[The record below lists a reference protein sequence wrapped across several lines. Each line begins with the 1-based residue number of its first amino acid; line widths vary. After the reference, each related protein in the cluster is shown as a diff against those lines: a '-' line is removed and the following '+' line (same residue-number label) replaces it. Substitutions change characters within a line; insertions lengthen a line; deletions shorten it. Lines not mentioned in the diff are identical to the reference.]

1 MDVNELA
8 LRRTQMGRAVGALA
22 IRQDMEHRV
31 ESGSWL
37 LLTGAPSPDVNMVL
51 VHEGVEATLAD
62 ALNRIEDRDCPA
74 LVMLAGDGLELAAQF
89 PDGWDAVGVMPMMTV
104 DLATTPTT
112 PDDRVRLAGP
122 DDVEVLTALLA
133 ESYGMP
139 HDIAAIMSEGT
150 AGGGTDMK
158 AWLLEENG
166 QAVSTV
172 ATCLVDDGVSVWA
185 MGTPERFGRRGYA
198 RALLAAVLDRAR
210 NDGAKLGLLGATPAG
225 QPLYEATGWRT
236 VEDWQIFT
244 NATSAQF
251 SH

>member
-1 MDVNELA
+1 
-8 LRRTQMGRAVGALA
+8 MGRAVGALA

-37 LLTGAPSPDVNMVL
+37 VLTGAPSPDVNMVL

-89 PDGWDAVGVMPMMTV
+89 PDGWDAVGVMP
-104 DLATTPTT
+104 
-112 PDDRVRLAGP
+112 
-122 DDVEVLTALLA
+122 
-133 ESYGMP
+133 
-139 HDIAAIMSEGT
+139 IAAIMSEGT

-172 ATCLVDDGVSVWA
+172 ATCLVDDSVSLWA

-210 NDGAKLGLLGATPAG
+210 KDGAKLGLLGATPAG